1 MGEAGE
7 EEKCPVESEKVEE
20 MKEVVGVCISSV
32 ETVPSCGKVRLSNL
46 R

>member
-7 EEKCPVESEKVEE
+7 EEKCPVETEKVEE
-20 MKEVVGVCISSV
+20 MKEVVSLGISSV
-32 ETVPSCGKVRLSNL
+32 KTAPSCRKVRLSNL

>member
-7 EEKCPVESEKVEE
+7 EEKCPIEAEKVEE
-20 MKEVVGVCISSV
+20 VKEGVSSGISCV
-32 ETVPSCGKVRLSNL
+32 ETTSSCGKVRLSNL